1 MRRRGFTLIEL
12 VAVIVVLAILGGVA
26 LPRLVSQASRAK
38 DSADAAA
45 LAGINTALHGAY
57 MSHRATDADA
67 SVWVTTPGAINAHME
82 TGRLP
87 EGWTVDADQI
97 LDQRGNAYT
106 LEIETAEAPAR
117 LVLVGAPGSGGTVA
131 QGGGSGSGVA
141 SEGGSSG
148 GSSGGGTRSTADV
161 RALTAAQIPSANLT
175 EDEFALLLPEQLAA
189 LDPADLA
196 AFGGAYISRL
206 SGAQVQALTFA
217 QFEAVAS
224 FVTVAQVPLARAD
237 QIAMLSA
244 VAYAALTP
252 DQRAAMTDAQR
263 AERTI
268 SEHARALPS
277 SGIRALA
284 VAAIKYLLPSQLAG
298 IRNDYEMSL
307 ISADRRA
314 AFTQDQVRALNAR
327 DVSIGYLTDAQRLQ
341 LTTAQMAAIRTDDV
355 RHAPVARLGDIPPA
369 TIGAI
374 ANDYAMSLISADRR
388 AAFSAAQVQ
397 ALNARNVSIGYLTEA
412 QRSQLTT
419 AQMAA
424 IRTDD
429 VRHAPV
435 ARLGDIPPATIGA
448 IANDYAMSL
457 ISADRRA
464 AFSAAQVQALNTAAV
479 SLSYLTES
487 QRSSAT
493 VAQIAAVR
501 HTDVRYVPAS
511 RIGEVP
517 VATIGA
523 ISGGYAWS
531 LVPTAQVQALT
542 RDQVVGISADNYS
555 AIASRLTPE
564 QRSWR

>member
-1 MRRRGFTLIEL
+1 
-12 VAVIVVLAILGGVA
+12 
-26 LPRLVSQASRAK
+26 
-38 DSADAAA
+38 
-45 LAGINTALHGAY
+45 
-57 MSHRATDADA
+57 
-67 SVWVTTPGAINAHME
+67 
-82 TGRLP
+82 
-87 EGWTVDADQI
+87 
-97 LDQRGNAYT
+97 
-106 LEIETAEAPAR
+106 
-117 LVLVGAPGSGGTVA
+117 
-131 QGGGSGSGVA
+131 
-141 SEGGSSG
+141 
-148 GSSGGGTRSTADV
+148 
-161 RALTAAQIPSANLT
+161 QIPSANLT

-196 AFGGAYISRL
+196 AFGGAYIARL

-217 QFEAVAS
+217 QFEAVTS

-244 VAYAALTP
+244 GAYAALTP

-268 SEHARALPS
+268 SENARALPS

-397 ALNARNVSIGYLTEA
+397 ALNARNVSIGYLTES

-429 VRHAPV
+429 VRHAPIARLGDIPPATIGAIANDYAMSLISADRRAAFSAAQV
-435 ARLGDIPPATIGA
+435 QALNARNVSIGYLTESQRSQLTTAQMSSIRTDDVRHAPVARLGDIPPATIGAIANDYAMSLISADRRAAFSAAQVQALNARNVSIGYLTEAQRQQLTTAQMAAIRTDDVRHAPLARLGDIPPATIGA

-501 HTDVRYVPAS
+501 STDVRFVPAT

-523 ISGGYAWS
+523 INGGYAWS

-542 RDQVVGISADNYS
+542 RDQVIGISADNYS